1 MACSAVGS
9 GEASLEH
16 FGSGDDL
23 TSRLWLYLGASQVVL
38 RQCRRCNRL
47 RFDPWVGKIPWRR
60 KWQPPPVLLPG
71 KFHGQRKLVATAHGV
86 TKSRTWLSTQHIH
99 HSFYNTSLPCLGK
112 LHFCTSSRSLSPDL
126 GQAAI
131 HLINWP
137 ISKAPSVE
145 YSGLPSFARKEMYH
159 LQSSS
164 VCQGH
169 SCPCSIFHV
178 PIRNQGRYYYF
189 HFWVKISELFW
200 KKLQSIEW
208 QHNTQCLSKY
218 SWLMKVLSES
228 WRPLFPLPGQPN
240 QNIWRRSPGA
250 CM

>member
-1 MACSAVGS
+1 MARSAVGS

-71 KFHGQRKLVATAHGV
+71 KFHGQRKLVATTHGV

-159 LQSSS
+159 LQSSFCVS
-164 VCQGH
+164 GTQLSMQH
-169 SCPCSIFHV
+169 LSCSH
-178 PIRNQGRYYYF
+178 Q
-189 HFWVKISELFW
+189 
-200 KKLQSIEW
+200 
-208 QHNTQCLSKY
+208 
-218 SWLMKVLSES
+218 ES
-228 WRPLFPLPGQPN
+228 R
-240 QNIWRRSPGA
+240 
-250 CM
+250 